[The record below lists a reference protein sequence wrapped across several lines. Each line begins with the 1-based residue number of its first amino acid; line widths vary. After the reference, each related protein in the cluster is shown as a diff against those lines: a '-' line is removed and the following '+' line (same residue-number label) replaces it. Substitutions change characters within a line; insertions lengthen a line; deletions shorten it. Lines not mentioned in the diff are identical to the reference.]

1 MPALPSG
8 VIAEHIAAVNAHDAD
23 AITSTFAPD
32 AYVSAEHGEYVATDA
47 VRRFIEREIIAD
59 NVTIDVREVV
69 DHHGDTIVR
78 ALYDGD
84 FDKTNLPDEVILS
97 NYFSVR
103 DGKIISLLIV
113 PNRPAD
119 EPR

>member
-1 MPALPSG
+1 MPAPLSG
-8 VIAEHIAAVNAHDAD
+8 VVADHIAAVNAHDAD
-23 AITSTFAPD
+23 AITATFAPD
-32 AYVSAEHGEYVATDA
+32 AYVSAQHGQYVGTDA

-84 FDKTNLPDEVILS
+84 FDKTNLPDPLVLT
-97 NYFSVR
+97 NYFRLHEGEIVS
-103 DGKIISLLIV
+103 LIV
-113 PNRPAD
+113 VLNAPSPYN
-119 EPR
+119 